1 MNPTFDSRHYPTS
14 RLLSIHGYD
23 HLPVVDDTL
32 GFNLPRFRQ
41 HSGRLVAAGSRVW
54 ELWSP
59 NSSQVAFY
67 PGVPPPNLQLCIPSD
82 ERQRR
87 YDGHLGR
94 FDSTLF
100 PQLLSEQRP
109 WRGFILRQESGF
121 KQRSQYPE
129 FSLLHQNWRSISS
142 EEGIIVSEW
151 IDALMFR
158 LNHLDAEM
166 SNCSEIMDC
175 RADLW
180 NSRPLYPSVDQIVTL
195 RHIRSFSIAVDQ
207 IGWILRG
214 IKDRAAW
221 LVMSR
226 LVLAD
231 SVTLDM
237 MRGGS
242 IPPACE
248 DYIGAWINGSDER
261 DAVWATG
268 KGMPC
273 FVIHELT
280 AAERRIFKTTPSSP
294 DFLQGTDVFLLRPSH
309 NGFDHIALR
318 SGQVT
323 PTPIEFL
330 HPPAIL
336 RKLLPRDR
344 DRSSA
349 TAQGWSGTC
358 VGVTMPPSLTVE
370 PSFPIT
376 LRVVDDE
383 EYDIEALKKF
393 NPADPRYAAP
403 PLEYETLDLRRV
415 PWLKPPPVQSVLPGK
430 KWSRW
435 IFDASSSSNPV
446 VKFVGKKGKHKKYVY
461 YDRENFRELGFST
474 PIEQPPG
481 LTSDIKIFGLPA
493 PAVVYVERIDL
504 GWRQRKASRWVYP
517 TRMPEK
523 VGMDATPPELTSLAM
538 EAGLSIHDG
547 CTPCQGSSQDSTSR
561 DKNVID
567 VADGFLN
574 DLSHL
579 ISGCLNVSP
588 THPASSKV
596 NTALAHITP
605 KHQGSL
611 TGPGSPGS
619 PSADNDNVDAD
630 LMSANRSVFSLTI
643 FFLTAYPYDFPS
655 SPRLPSADNDNVD
668 VDLMSANRSVP
679 SPAIFFLAA
688 YGCQVLK

>member
-23 HLPVVDDTL
+23 HPPVVDDTL

-41 HSGRLVAAGSRVW
+41 HSGHLVAVGHCIW

-94 FDSTLF
+94 FDATFS

-109 WRGFILRQESGF
+109 WRGFILRPESGF
-121 KQRSQYPE
+121 KQQSQYPE
-129 FSLLHQNWRSISS
+129 FALLHQNWQSMSS
-142 EEGIIVSEW
+142 EDGMITSQW

-158 LNHLDAEM
+158 LNYLDAEM
-166 SNCSEIMDC
+166 SNRSEIRDC
-175 RADLW
+175 RPDLW
-180 NSRPLYPSVDQIVTL
+180 DGRPLYPSVDDIVTL
-195 RHIRSFSIAVDQ
+195 RCTRSFSVAVDQ
-207 IGWILRG
+207 IGWIQRG

-221 LVMSR
+221 LVMSG

-231 SVTLDM
+231 EVTLDM
-237 MRGGS
+237 IRNGS

-261 DAVWATG
+261 DAIWAMG

-280 AAERRIFKTTPSSP
+280 TDERRIFRTSP
-294 DFLQGTDVFLLRPSH
+294 FSTDFLQGTDVLMLQPSY
-309 NGFDHIALR
+309 NGFDHVALR

-323 PTPIEFL
+323 PTPTEL
-330 HPPAIL
+330 LPPPALL
-336 RKLLPRDR
+336 RNFLPRDR
-344 DRSSA
+344 GRSSA

-358 VGVTMPPSLTVE
+358 IGVTMPPPPTVE

-376 LRVVDDE
+376 LRAGDDE

-393 NPADPRYAAP
+393 DPADPRYAAS
-403 PLEYETLDLRRV
+403 PLEYEILDPRRV
-415 PWLKPPPVQSVLPGK
+415 SWLKPPLVQSVPPGK
-430 KWSRW
+430 KWSKW
-435 IFDASSSSNPV
+435 NFDAGSSV
-446 VKFVGKKGKHKKYVY
+446 IKFVGKKGNHRRFIY
-461 YDRENFRELGFST
+461 YDRENLRELSFSK

-493 PAVVYVERIDL
+493 PAVVYAEKFDR

-517 TRMPEK
+517 TRMPGK
-523 VGMDATPPELTSLAM
+523 VGMSATPPELTSLAM
-538 EAGLSIHDG
+538 EGGLSVHDG
-547 CTPCQGSSQDSTSR
+547 CIVRQGSLQDPTSR
-561 DKNVID
+561 DKNVVD
-567 VADGFLN
+567 AADGFLKN
-574 DLSHL
+574 LSHHL
-579 ISGCLNVSP
+579 ISGYPDVSP
-588 THPASSKV
+588 TSPSSGEV
-596 NTALAHITP
+596 NMALAHITP
-605 KHQGSL
+605 KHQGNLSSSIER
-611 TGPGSPGS
+611 P
-619 PSADNDNVDAD
+619 
-630 LMSANRSVFSLTI
+630 VFSL
-643 FFLTAYPYDFPS
+643 FYHDFYPDYNWSQFS
-655 SPRLPSADNDNVD
+655 KVTFS
-668 VDLMSANRSVP
+668 
-679 SPAIFFLAA
+679 
-688 YGCQVLK
+688 G